1 MPATIEQLQRIELFS
16 DLDRKELQSLANS
29 LKERMY
35 TAGETVVSEDKG
47 GVGFF
52 IIDEGRAKVS
62 IRGEDKATLGPGDHF
77 GEIALIDEGDRT
89 ATVTADTDLRCY
101 GLTSWAFRPL
111 VEYNPSIAW
120 KLLQTMA
127 KRLRTTQQA
136 QAQ

>member
-1 MPATIEQLQRIELFS
+1 MPATTEQLQRIDLFS

-29 LKERMY
+29 LKERTY
-35 TAGETVVSEDKG
+35 SPGETVVSEDKG

-52 IIDEGRAKVS
+52 IIDEGNAKVT

-77 GEIALIDEGDRT
+77 GEIALIDDGHRT
-89 ATVTADTDLRCY
+89 ATITAETDLRCY

-111 VEYNPSIAW
+111 VEHNPSIAW
-120 KLLQTMA
+120 KLLVTMA

-136 QAQ
+136 QVS